1 MRNIKLKYFCLGLL
15 FLCFIQTTKA
25 QHDPQFSQFMFN
37 KILYNPGFTGI
48 DEVLNASFMGR
59 NQWMGFDG
67 QPVTQSV
74 CVDAPIPT
82 GGLGLIFSNDVLG
95 AQQTT
100 SFTLNYAFRLML
112 DDGGSFAFGLSVG
125 YLQNTLNGS
134 IYRAPDGSYEGG
146 NLIHNDDYIPTTKV
160 SAGAFDLGLG
170 VYLNMKNLYAGLS
183 VTHILNPTTQFD
195 IDMNTLN
202 IEHSRNIYLM
212 GGYNFE
218 LNNTMA
224 LRPSL
229 LVKTDLIKTQVD
241 LNAHIVYEGN
251 LWGGV
256 SYRGVTANSSD
267 ALILLGGINIT
278 NQISIGYSYDMT
290 TSGIRNYS
298 SGSHELIVKYKLL
311 AFGKKGAKLIYCPRF
326 L

>member
-1 MRNIKLKYFCLGLL
+1 MINYKLHYLCVGLL
-15 FLCFIQTTKA
+15 TFCFALSSKA
-25 QHDPQFSQFMFN
+25 QHDPQYSQFMFN

-82 GGLGLIFSNDVLG
+82 GGLGLVFSNDVLG

-112 DDGGSFAFGLSVG
+112 DDGGSFALGLSGG
-125 YLQNTLNGS
+125 YLQNTLNGN

-170 VYLNMKNLYAGLS
+170 IYLNMTNLYAGLS
-183 VTHILNPTTQFD
+183 VTHILNPTTRFD
-195 IDMNTLN
+195 IDMNTLEV
-202 IEHSRNIYLM
+202 EHSRNIYLM
-212 GGYNFE
+212 SGYNFE
-218 LNNTMA
+218 LNNSMA

-241 LNAHIVYEGN
+241 LNAHIVYDGN

-267 ALILLGGINIT
+267 ALILLAGINIT

-311 AFGKKGAKLIYCPRF
+311 ALGKKGAKLIYCPRF

>member
-1 MRNIKLKYFCLGLL
+1 MRIFKLHYVCVGLFIFCCNLMT
-15 FLCFIQTTKA
+15 QA
-25 QHDPQFSQFMFN
+25 QYDPQFSQFMFN

-67 QPVTQSV
+67 QPVTQAV

-82 GGLGLIFSNDVLG
+82 GGLGLVFSNDILG

-100 SFTLNYAFRLML
+100 SFTLNYAFRLL
-112 DDGGSFAFGLSVG
+112 LNDGGSFALGLSG
-125 YLQNTLNGS
+125 GLLQNTLNGM
-134 IYRAPDGSYEGG
+134 IYRAPDGSYEAGS
-146 NLIHNDDYIPTTKV
+146 LIHNDDYIPTTKV
-160 SAGAFDLGLG
+160 SAGAFDLGVGL
-170 VYLNMKNLYAGLS
+170 YLNMKNLYAGLS
-183 VTHILNPTTQFD
+183 LTHILNPTTHFE
-195 IDMNTLN
+195 IDLN
-202 IEHSRNIYLM
+202 SLDIEHSRNIYLM

-218 LNNTMA
+218 INNNMA

-229 LVKTDLIKTQVD
+229 LIKTDLVKTQID

-251 LWGGV
+251 LWGGL

-267 ALILLGGINIT
+267 ALILLAGINIT
-278 NQISIGYSYDMT
+278 NQISIGYSYDIT
-290 TSGIRNYS
+290 TSGIKNYS

-311 AFGKKGAKLIYCPRF
+311 ALGKKGAKLIYCPRF